1 MGLVGG
7 MRFFVRV
14 EVWPAGAEE
23 VLLDGAEGHHAVSVM
38 RVAVGDVVDVF
49 DGEGR
54 VGVGRVTELDK
65 KSVRVRVEAERF
77 SPRPGGRLAL
87 AVAIPKKS
95 TIEWIIEK
103 AVELGVS
110 DVVPLLTRR
119 TVVRLNV
126 SERPDRQR
134 KWERAAIEA
143 AKQCRQDWMPK
154 IHEPQP
160 IENALQRLPPTEF
173 TLPLVAC
180 LQPDSRPL
188 ADVLRQAGA
197 LPPAGAETRGAV
209 WIGPEGDFTD
219 DEYTL
224 LRESGLVPVSLGRLI
239 LRVETAA
246 LYALSVLRF
255 CTAD

>member
-1 MGLVGG
+1 MSLVGG
-7 MRFFVRV
+7 MRFFLRA
-14 EVWPAGAEE
+14 EVWPTGVEE
-23 VLLDGAEGHHAVSVM
+23 VILEGAEGHHAVSVM
-38 RVAVGDVVDVF
+38 RVAVGDAVDVF

-54 VGVGRVTELDK
+54 AGVGRVAALEK
-65 KSVRVRVEAERF
+65 KWVRVRIEAERF
-77 SPRPGGRLAL
+77 SPRPSGRLAL

-119 TVVRLNV
+119 TVVRLDTAD
-126 SERPDRQR
+126 RPDRQR
-134 KWERAAIEA
+134 KWERAAMEA
-143 AKQCRQDWMPK
+143 AKQCRQDWLPK

-160 IENALQRLPPTEF
+160 LENAILSLPPSEF

-180 LQPDSRPL
+180 LQPDARPL
-188 ADVLRQAGA
+188 ADVVRQAGA
-197 LPPAGAETRGAV
+197 LPPTGAETGGAV

-219 DEYTL
+219 EEVAL
-224 LRESGLVPVSLGRLI
+224 LRESGLVPVSLGRLV

-255 CTAD
+255 CTSG